1 MIDQFSKTAASKI
14 NGRLNDLVKINNN
27 LVESVQIVKNK
38 ITGLENKGR
47 VRDVKIIAL
56 DDEVDLLKKRCAVLE
71 DSIGEWK

>member
-38 ITGLENKGR
+38 ITGLENKVR
-47 VRDVKIIAL
+47 VRDAKIIAL
-56 DDEVDLLKKRCAVLE
+56 DDDVDLLKKRCAVLE
-71 DSIGEWK
+71 DSIGE